1 MKQTLILI
9 LVASSAA
16 QAGAPSDCLISVEPQ
31 WKNIENNCKRADQCG
46 GKWILV
52 GSITFRKK
60 SKEQTKLEHM
70 KLSWH
75 GKQINHL
82 YGSLYKKLPEK
93 RFMPIELNLIC
104 DSSWN
109 KARQELILNFE
120 DNKQT
125 LGPLNIFYLVLT
137 VPTEIEPTLRQ
148 GHFSMSKPDLPLSF
162 RSQAAP
168 LKLDFAHLSR
178 VKDRNISAHAS

>member
-9 LVASSAA
+9 LVVSSAA
-16 QAGAPSDCLISVEPQ
+16 QARGPSDCLISVEPQ
-31 WKNIENNCKRADQCG
+31 WKNIESNCTRNDQCG

-70 KLSWH
+70 KLAWH
-75 GKQINHL
+75 GEQINHL
-82 YGSLYKKLPEK
+82 NGSLYKKLPK
-93 RFMPIELNLIC
+93 KHFMDIEQNLVC

-137 VPTEIEPTLRQ
+137 VPSEVEPALRH
-148 GHFSMSKPDLPLSF
+148 GSFSVSKTDLPPSF
-162 RSQAAP
+162 QSQAAP
-168 LKLDFAHLSR
+168 LKLDLAHLSR
-178 VKDRNISAHAS
+178 VKDRNISAHTS